1 MKKTTPQLQMVSQV
15 LHHFTI
21 NTGHVATHQLQ
32 GMDTLSAR
40 RYLPLLAQRR
50 GEVPGMPDFNAVLSE
65 GNHSCQFI
73 LGYRDRELVTGG
85 LAWGPGDGDHL
96 WRWLGD
102 YYDHIAPWV
111 PGRRASLPHTPPG
124 LPWLLVLRTLNLG
137 LISREQERKLIL
149 VERDLALALIQH
161 SLVRN

>member
-1 MKKTTPQLQMVSQV
+1 MVSPV

-21 NTGHVATHQLQ
+21 NTGHIATHQLQ
-32 GMDTLSAR
+32 GMNTLSAR

-65 GNHSCQFI
+65 GNQSCQFI

-111 PGRRASLPHTPPG
+111 PGRRASWPLTPPG
-124 LPWLLVLRTLNLG
+124 LPWLTVLRTLSIS
-137 LISREQERKLIL
+137 LISPEQARKLAA

-161 SLVRN
+161 SLMRN

>member
-21 NTGHVATHQLQ
+21 NTGHVATHQLH
-32 GMDTLSAR
+32 GMDTLSTR

-111 PGRRASLPHTPPG
+111 PGRRTSWPLTPPV
-124 LPWLLVLRTLNLG
+124 LPWLTVLRTLSIS
-137 LISREQERKLIL
+137 LISPEQARKLAA